1 MDIDARLDRLVER
14 HEVLTREMAR
24 LRTVIDSLRILAQQ
38 DGEYIR
44 ALLRTAEMRGQ
55 A

>member
-1 MDIDARLDRLVER
+1 MDIDARFDRLVER
-14 HEVLTREMAR
+14 HEVLTREIAH
-24 LRTVIDSLRILAQQ
+24 LRAGIDSLRILAQQ

-44 ALLRTAEMRGQ
+44 ALLRIAEMRGQ